1 MPLIGHYMY
10 GITGFRI
17 NGNKI
22 VPQEKHMMFHT
33 LVSWHTKQIMKHRNI
48 LLHSYFAESRQ
59 IDLSFMRNMHSQ
71 SHARN

>member
-1 MPLIGHYMY
+1 MPLSGHYMS
-10 GITGFRI
+10 GITGFCI

-33 LVSWHTKQIMKHRNI
+33 LVSWHTKQIMKDRNI
-48 LLHSYFAESRQ
+48 LPHHILLKAGKKTC
-59 IDLSFMRNMHSQ
+59 FMRDMHSQ